1 MQKSTHFFTWGRN
14 QPIQNV
20 SEKLKAFFQ
29 NTKKIHE
36 ISFFRTDKIFVF
48 RKNYC
53 WSSWKRIRKDHK
65 IKGRRNYLYLWVR
78 FFLLTMVHN
87 DQGLTQLR
95 RFCETVGAASQ
106 ISYMLVEAFRFYL
119 QTDTWICYRHFIK
132 EVISSATTVHTDQ
145 FIIWCNFLRQVTN
158 ANMVSKLYKMIWNN
172 KSESFSRLRLY
183 YERCSFLNQWW
194 KTKSKSSVCSSLSIK
209 CKQSNDTKQLET
221 KSSWKDNPETNPLPW
236 RI

>member
-53 WSSWKRIRKDHK
+53 WSSWKRIRKDHN
-65 IKGRRNYLYLWVR
+65 IKGRRTYRHLWVR
-78 FFLLTMVHN
+78 FSTSKWFTVTRDWLNWGGFVKLWGLPLKSLICLLKTFIFTCK
-87 DQGLTQLR
+87 LTL
-95 RFCETVGAASQ
+95 GS
-106 ISYMLVEAFRFYL
+106 S
-119 QTDTWICYRHFIK
+119 YRHFIK

-145 FIIWCNFLRQVTN
+145 FIIWCNFSRQVTN

-172 KSESFSRLRLY
+172 KSESF
-183 YERCSFLNQWW
+183 F
-194 KTKSKSSVCSSLSIK
+194 
-209 CKQSNDTKQLET
+209 
-221 KSSWKDNPETNPLPW
+221 
-236 RI
+236 